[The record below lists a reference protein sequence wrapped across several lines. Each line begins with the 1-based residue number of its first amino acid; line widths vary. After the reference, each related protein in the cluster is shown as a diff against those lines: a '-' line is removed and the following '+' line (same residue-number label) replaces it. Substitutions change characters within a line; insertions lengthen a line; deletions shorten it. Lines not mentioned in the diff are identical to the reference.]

1 MWGTLPVG
9 ERALAI
15 RYAML
20 GGPSPVGPVLIRHGS
35 RWRLLD
41 DSRFLQWPAAAE
53 VRGDY
58 LLLTYEGWNPLVVD
72 LRTGREVLRGPGWS
86 GAHLTARSMP
96 SFTSRRVAQ

>member
-1 MWGTLPVG
+1 
-9 ERALAI
+9 
-15 RYAML
+15 ML
-20 GGPSPVGPVLIRHGS
+20 GGPSPVGPVLIGDGR

-41 DSRFLQWPAAAE
+41 DSRLLEWPAAVE

-96 SFTSRRVAQ
+96 PIRSGRADQ